1 MKRIFLKDIN
11 LIIDC
16 FNNLPSR
23 VNDFLAFIS
32 FYSFYYQFEKTL
44 NPLILIPTNKSTNI
58 NYWASSFKIPLLRN
72 NFNFNE
78 VIQKPA
84 FRIKAGII
92 ALDQNF
98 CYSNSFDLFE
108 SHGIQLI
115 SEKENNFSNTR
126 ILGNLND
133 DYPSSFI
140 DLSQYFCFNEK
151 NMDVLG
157 NLLKFFSN
165 KKDKI
170 NEVLLTKML
179 DKVSKLYVNF
189 SEIR

>member
-16 FNNLPSR
+16 FNNLPSKA
-23 VNDFLAFIS
+23 NDFLAFIS

-44 NPLILIPTNKSTNI
+44 NPLILIPNNKSTNI

-84 FRIKAGII
+84 FRIKAGIVV
-92 ALDQNF
+92 LDQNF

-115 SEKENNFSNTR
+115 SEKENYVLNNG
-126 ILGNLND
+126 ILGNLNV
-133 DYPSSFI
+133 
-140 DLSQYFCFNEK
+140 FCY
-151 NMDVLG
+151 
-157 NLLKFFSN
+157 
-165 KKDKI
+165 
-170 NEVLLTKML
+170 
-179 DKVSKLYVNF
+179 LY
-189 SEIR
+189 